1 MAISEKFKSKK
12 IRIGLA
18 AIVVIVV
25 GFVGFVFMNSGGPEM
40 EPRKTRSTSRART
53 KQISK
58 PQKEEPAKSPLFEAL
73 KKWKDPFRKED
84 PELVELEERID
95 ATKKEIEFLKA
106 SLEEKQLRHE
116 IKELEKSISAGSEM
130 PGKEIELGSKEKKTI
145 SQRKMQVLAI
155 LISEDD
161 KSALLVYQGK
171 KGWVHEGE
179 EFDGWS
185 IIEIRKDSV
194 VLLKEGKTYVFFYDR
209 QSFSEE
215 G

>member
-84 PELVELEERID
+84 PELVELEEKID
-95 ATKKEIEFLKA
+95 ATKKEIEYLKA

-130 PGKEIELGSKEKKTI
+130 PGTEIDLVSKEKKTI
-145 SQRKMQVLAI
+145 SKRKMQVLAI

-161 KSALLVYQGK
+161 KSALLFYQGI

-209 QSFSEE
+209 ESFSEE

>member
-1 MAISEKFKSKK
+1 MGLSDHFKSKK
-12 IRIGLA
+12 IRLGLVGIGIIIL
-18 AIVVIVV
+18 
-25 GFVGFVFMNSGGPEM
+25 GFFVFMFMNSGGSEI
-40 EPRKTRSTSRART
+40 EPRKTRSTSRTRT

-58 PQKEEPAKSPLFEAL
+58 PQKEETTQSPLFEAL

-84 PELVELEERID
+84 PELVELEEKID
-95 ATKKEIEFLKA
+95 ATKKEIEYLKA

-130 PGKEIELGSKEKKTI
+130 PGKEIDPVSKEKKTI

-161 KSALLVYQGK
+161 KSALLVYRGK

>member
-12 IRIGLA
+12 IRLGLA
-18 AIVVIVV
+18 AIGVIVV
-25 GFVGFVFMNSGGPEM
+25 GFIAFIFMNSGGTEM
-40 EPRKTRSTSRART
+40 EPRKTRTAPRTLT
-53 KQISK
+53 KQVSK
-58 PQKEEPAKSPLFEAL
+58 PKEEQPTKSPLFETL

-84 PELVELEERID
+84 PGLVELQDKID
-95 ATKKEIEFLKA
+95 ATKKEIEYLKA
-106 SLEEKQLRHE
+106 SLEEKQLRQE
-116 IKELEKSISAGSEM
+116 INELEKSISAGSEM
-130 PGKEIELGSKEKKTI
+130 PGKEIDLGSKEKKTI

-155 LISEDD
+155 LISEED

-179 EFDGWS
+179 EFDGWN

-194 VLLKEGKTYVFFYDR
+194 VLLKAGKTYVFFYDR